1 MTVLLTCAGAA
12 LGAAAGALLCLGA
25 RRVLNEQPPV
35 AWLAGPR
42 ALALCSALAALLS
55 AAVLPQYPHFPGAA
69 LALSSLW
76 LALFHALT
84 DMADGYIYD
93 AAVLVSFGVAFA
105 LRSFFGARLMLLEIS
120 LGAGAGWT
128 PLALIIL
135 LTRGSMGW
143 GDASMMAGLGA
154 LMGWKLTLLTLYAG
168 FIAGG
173 AAALVLL
180 VLGRVRRG
188 DVLPLAPFLALGTAI
203 ALIFGQ
209 KLFSWL
215 GTGAGLF

>member
-12 LGAAAGALLCLGA
+12 LGAAAVALLCLVA

-55 AAVLPQYPHFPGAA
+55 AVVLPQYPHFPGAA

-93 AAVLVSFGVAFA
+93 AAVLVSFGVASRCA
-105 LRSFFGARLMLLEIS
+105 SFSAPADASRNLPRRRRGVD
-120 LGAGAGWT
+120 
-128 PLALIIL
+128 PLALIISSPAAAWL
-135 LTRGSMGW
+135 GRRQYDGRPRCADGVET
-143 GDASMMAGLGA
+143 DAADA
-154 LMGWKLTLLTLYAG
+154 VAG

-180 VLGRVRRG
+180 VLAVRRG
-188 DVLPLAPFLALGTAI
+188 DVLPLAPSSRWGPP
-203 ALIFGQ
+203 
-209 KLFSWL
+209 SP
-215 GTGAGLF
+215 